1 MLGGRLSVVQWL
13 QIGSQMSS
21 RSSEV
26 YKCKCPTL
34 GRTYISGT
42 MWFSEQWCRQTPLIS
57 ASLRSVYWTSLSS
70 AWNVSLLW
78 GSGCDL
84 TTASVI
90 TCCDCQISAPEIRA
104 HRPALKQTQW
114 RGAAP
119 RLCTGSHG
127 FNTFNRT
134 QSQPRHFCTES
145 TRSPTHGKTTVRW
158 YSQLTTPWELAVS
171 HANGDQCTDS
181 WICFSPKLL
190 IIETTLMWRGHSSQV
205 TLIHLLSLCFV
216 LIWLNP

>member
-1 MLGGRLSVVQWL
+1 
-13 QIGSQMSS
+13 
-21 RSSEV
+21 
-26 YKCKCPTL
+26 
-34 GRTYISGT
+34 
-42 MWFSEQWCRQTPLIS
+42 MWFQNNGINKRHWSVLLC
-57 ASLRSVYWTSLSS
+57 SVYWTSLSS

-104 HRPALKQTQW
+104 LRPALKQTQW
-114 RGAAP
+114 RGAVL
-119 RLCTGSHG
+119 RLYTGSDG

-134 QSQPRHFCTES
+134 QSQLHHFCTES
-145 TRSPTHGKTTVRW
+145 TRSSTHGKTTVRW

-190 IIETTLMWRGHSSQV
+190 II
-205 TLIHLLSLCFV
+205 
-216 LIWLNP
+216 